1 MQYRLATSAD
11 IELLVSERLK
21 FIEVDEC
28 NDNYSLIRD
37 NCYTYFTD
45 SFANN
50 SCDVILAE
58 DDGKCIG
65 TGIIFY
71 YNSVPSAF
79 NITGKNAYVTSMFV
93 EPNYRSRGV
102 GTAIL
107 NKLIEM
113 AESKKYE
120 IIMLNA
126 SELGKPMYKKVGF
139 VDSRN
144 GMILDR
150 RK

>member
-65 TGIIFY
+65 TGIVFY

-93 EPNYRSRGV
+93 EPNYRRRGV

>member
-93 EPNYRSRGV
+93 EPNYRRRGV